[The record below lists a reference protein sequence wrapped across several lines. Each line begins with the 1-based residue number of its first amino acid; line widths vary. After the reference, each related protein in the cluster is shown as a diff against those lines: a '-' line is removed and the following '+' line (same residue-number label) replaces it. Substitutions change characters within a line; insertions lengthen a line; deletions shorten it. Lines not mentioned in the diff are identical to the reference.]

1 MCYSRLKNQG
11 KNVEINVQIHK
22 FTNIQNNS
30 EILKLFSEF
39 LIAVVKNLYANS

>member
-11 KNVEINVQIHK
+11 KNIEINVQIHK
-22 FTNIQNNS
+22 ITNIQNNFK
-30 EILKLFSEF
+30 ILKLFSKF